1 MKHRASL
8 TSPNA
13 PTPVST
19 RHRVAII
26 GVGLMGRRHARIMS
40 ELPERFR
47 VVGVVDRDA
56 GRAEI
61 AARTWGV
68 PVLSGEAEAIAHAD
82 LVVIATPI
90 ATHATLAIEA
100 LAAGRDVLVEKPV
113 CASASEARAVLAVAA
128 RERRQLFVG
137 HSERFNP
144 VVRAL
149 ARLLRGDDVV
159 AIELHRI
166 GAGRVPLAD
175 EPGVLVNLGVHDFD
189 LASYLT
195 SAKVEVKDAVG
206 RSGDG
211 HATPEDLAH
220 VLLATEHGSIGH
232 VYVDRTARVR
242 HRTVR
247 VTTRAWIYEGDLLA
261 HRLVRTARSAS
272 CGAPTETEVPL
283 LTEEPL
289 VAQARALADALDGAT
304 PREIATGADG
314 ARALVMA
321 EDASQRIRSSSSRLH
336 LAKFA
341 DGTAAEKL

>member
-1 MKHRASL
+1 MRHKL
-8 TSPNA
+8 
-13 PTPVST
+13 V
-19 RHRVAII
+19 HRVAII
-26 GVGLMGRRHARIMS
+26 GVGLMGRRHARVMS

-56 GRAEI
+56 SRAAT
-61 AARTWGV
+61 AARTWDV
-68 PVLSGEAEAIAHAD
+68 PILVDEAEAIAAAD
-82 LVVIATPI
+82 LIVIATPI
-90 ATHATLAIEA
+90 ATHATLAIAA
-100 LAAGRDVLVEKPV
+100 LSAGCDVLVEKPV
-113 CASASEARAVLAVAA
+113 CASAAEARAVLAVAA

-149 ARLLRGDDVV
+149 ARLVREDAVV

-195 SAKVEVKDAVG
+195 SAKVEVRDAVG

-211 HATPEDLAH
+211 HSTPEDLAH
-220 VLLATEHGSIGH
+220 VLLATDAGSIGH

-247 VTTRAWIYEGDLLA
+247 VTTRGFIYEGDLLA
-261 HRLVRTARSAS
+261 HRLVRTARGLSTGS
-272 CGAPTETEVPL
+272 TGSTEIEVPL
-283 LTEEPL
+283 LAEEPL

-304 PREIATGADG
+304 PREIATGVDG
-314 ARALVMA
+314 ARALAMA
-321 EDASQRIRSSSSRLH
+321 EDASQRIRAASRLH
-336 LAKFA
+336 AAPFVH
-341 DGTAAEKL
+341 GVTAEKL